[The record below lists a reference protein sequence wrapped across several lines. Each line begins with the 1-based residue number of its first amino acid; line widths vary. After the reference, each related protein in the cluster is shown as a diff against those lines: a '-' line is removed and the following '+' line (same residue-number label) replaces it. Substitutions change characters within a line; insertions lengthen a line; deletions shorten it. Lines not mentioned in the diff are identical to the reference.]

1 MAETGGGRG
10 MGGFVIK
17 DVVVI
22 PFPFS
27 DLSNSKK
34 RPALVL
40 SDLEGDDLILAQIT
54 SKKISDSYSIELK
67 TSDFNNGNL
76 NKDSNIRPNI
86 IFTADQNIVLYKV
99 GNLNDEMMDDVIFN
113 REPKSTPMIGVHFL
127 RFAAKYDLV
136 HVQRSPEAYVKLFT
150 KKDI

>member
-1 MAETGGGRG
+1 
-10 MGGFVIK
+10 MGGFVRK
-17 DVVVI
+17 DVVVV

-27 DLSNSKK
+27 DLSSSKK

-76 NKDSNIRPNI
+76 NKDSNIRPNK

-99 GNLNDEMMDDVIFN
+99 GNLNDEKMDEVIN
-113 REPKSTPMIGVHFL
+113 KI
-127 RFAAKYDLV
+127 
-136 HVQRSPEAYVKLFT
+136 VKILN
-150 KKDI
+150 K